1 MSARPLLAA
10 LAAALTLPAV
20 AHAAPETLWLDAHDA
35 VANEQPTVVAKTH
48 LLAGHAYSVTVEG
61 TFSIVPA
68 ARWRV
73 PSVCGTPAPRPR
85 FPSPGVENGKVGADA
100 EVQLA
105 RTTDNGCSGHYP
117 RPHNRFQIDVGN
129 GFRHLPAAG
138 EPFGDV
144 APSDRYTYRV
154 AGTGAAA
161 RFRIFDKPATD
172 NYGMLRI
179 VVTDTTGEPQ
189 PQPLPRVA
197 RPRCVERRAFTL
209 RLRRGV
215 RHATVTVAGRRVPV
229 HYGRRA
235 TARID
240 FHGTRRARLRVRVV
254 LVTASGHRRV
264 HVRTYRTCARWAPR
278 GT

>member
-1 MSARPLLAA
+1 MSARMLLAA
-10 LAAALTLPAV
+10 VVAALALPAA
-20 AHAAPETLWLDAHDA
+20 AHAAPETLWLDAHDT
-35 VANEQPTVVAKTH
+35 VPNEQPTVVAKAH
-48 LLAGHAYSVTVEG
+48 LLVGHSYSVTVEG

-68 ARWRV
+68 ERWHV
-73 PSVCGTPAPRPR
+73 PSVCGTPALRPR

-100 EVQLA
+100 EVQMA
-105 RTTDNGCSGHYP
+105 RTTDHGCSGRYP
-117 RPHNRFQIDVGN
+117 RPHNRFQVDVGN
-129 GFRHLPAAG
+129 GFRHLPATG

-154 AGTGAAA
+154 TGTGAAA

-179 VVTDTTGEPQ
+179 VVTDTTGV
-189 PQPLPRVA
+189 PLPPPTHPPPPLHCVA
-197 RPRCVERRAFTL
+197 RRAFTL

-229 HYGRRA
+229 HYGKRA

-240 FHGTRRARLRVRVV
+240 FHGTRRARLRVRIAI
-254 LVTASGHRRV
+254 VTASGQRRV
-264 HVRTYRTCARWAPR
+264 RVRTYRTCARWAPVR
-278 GT
+278 A